1 MKKMIFNLSMVA
13 GFLLVAACGGGDS
26 DFNGTFI
33 GQETSQLGGGQ
44 SIQVTAQ
51 LQANGNNIT
60 GNYITSGQAGQQNGQ
75 VTGIVQGNQ
84 ISQFVVNF
92 NSGNGGSGCPLQG
105 TGSQTQGVITMQ
117 MSGCG
122 QQTTVQLRRQ
132 Q

>member
-1 MKKMIFNLSMVA
+1 MKKMIFNLSMVTA
-13 GFLLVAACGGGDS
+13 FLLVTACGGGDS

-33 GQETSQLGGGQ
+33 GQETSQMGGQ
-44 SIQVTAQ
+44 SMQVTAQ
-51 LQANGNNIT
+51 LQRNGNNIT
-60 GNYITSGQAGQQNGQ
+60 GNYILSGQSGQQNGQ
-75 VTGIVQGNQ
+75 VTGVVQGNQ

-92 NSGNGGSGCPLQG
+92 SSGNGGSQCPLQG

-122 QQTTVQLRRQ
+122 AQTTVQLRRQ